1 VADGPVVWTLFTFK
15 IGCGGQ
21 STVVGVVTAQ
31 DTRGLVALTVGF
43 NPVRGAR
50 FLRCDLA

>member
-1 VADGPVVWTLFTFK
+1 MADDPVVRTLFTFK
-15 IGCGGQ
+15 IGCGDQ

-31 DTRGLVALTVGF
+31 DTRGLVALAVGF

-50 FLRCDLA
+50 LLRCDLG